1 MNIDK
6 IIQFLIVIIIFIII
20 IILLRQAVA
29 EKKEKRIAYYS
40 LEPLKDAS
48 IPLIDKIKNKYLIFV
63 QKNRQILLKI
73 DYFKKKSNKYEKYIK
88 YRHRDKISAID
99 FITNKII
106 IMILFVLLAVI
117 SGIFTTGI
125 NILAIVIDIIVG
137 YYLLDIILKIYY

>member
-1 MNIDK
+1 MERWPLFAETDAVAVAAAPMTPLLKIKGQEKCTVRHAYKPGAKIKRKVIIMNIDK

-73 DYFKKKSNKYEKYIK
+73 DYFKKKSK
-88 YRHRDKISAID
+88 KI
-99 FITNKII
+99 
-106 IMILFVLLAVI
+106 LR
-117 SGIFTTGI
+117 
-125 NILAIVIDIIVG
+125 
-137 YYLLDIILKIYY
+137 